1 VSATDLIIASTLRPA
16 SDSGVSPKA
25 NNADA
30 SLFAGKMTALETL
43 SKTHTEAANQPR
55 LADLT
60 RKYGQ
65 QTDAAITNT
74 MQNVQLMAEKGGVS
88 TEALN
93 AVGATLSAK
102 MGDAKLIRFMAPI
115 ADAMGKDS
123 AVGLHEGCGLTMT
136 PAGAR
141 AELARFEATD
151 GEHGHALASGSA
163 AQVAAQRGRRAQLAK
178 IASGG
183 RG

>member
-1 VSATDLIIASTLRPA
+1 LIIASTLRPA
-16 SDSGVSPKA
+16 SDSGVSPEA
-25 NNADA
+25 NNAAA
-30 SLFAGKMTALETL
+30 SLFAEKMTALETL
-43 SKTHTEAANQPR
+43 SKTYAEGANQQR
-55 LADLT
+55 QADLT

-74 MQNVQLMAEKGGVS
+74 MQDVQLMAEQVGVS

-123 AVGLHEGCGLTMT
+123 AVDLHEGCGLTMT

-151 GEHGHALASGSA
+151 G
-163 AQVAAQRGRRAQLAK
+163 
-178 IASGG
+178 
-183 RG
+183 